1 MLFRSTVSLARII
14 AVISPGGICEGTR
27 MHPSLHL
34 LEGRNENDWFTD
46 STNEIEGQAGSRL
59 LNCVGESDIRIVKEI
74 VKTVGIVVK

>member
-1 MLFRSTVSLARII
+1 
-14 AVISPGGICEGTR
+14 

-46 STNEIEGQAGSRL
+46 STNEIEGEAGSRR